1 VKSGNETLDKLGLLV
16 LLETATGDDR
26 VLASGEP
33 VSLPSSLCEHSRGV
47 EGSLR
52 VLEKREKESEGTYRP
67 EAPPVAEK
75 GLAKQLVA
83 VEKDSA
89 EQPEALAQGRWKQVV
104 QLSWAWVA
112 IWD

>member
-1 VKSGNETLDKLGLLV
+1 
-16 LLETATGDDR
+16 
-26 VLASGEP
+26 
-33 VSLPSSLCEHSRGV
+33 
-47 EGSLR
+47 
-52 VLEKREKESEGTYRP
+52 VLEKREKELEGTYRP

-83 VEKDSA
+83 AEKDSAEKDSA

-104 QLSWAWVA
+104 QLSWVWVA